1 MDAKNAE
8 GVTILF
14 IAVGMSRL
22 MSAAMLLFN
31 VGLTPDF
38 LLMWMKNWVVSVTVA
53 YPTALMIV
61 PMARK
66 ITCHL
71 TR

>member
-1 MDAKNAE
+1 M
-8 GVTILF
+8 LF
-14 IAVGMSRL
+14 IAAGMNPL

-31 VGLTPDF
+31 AGITSDF
-38 LLMWMKNWVVSVTVA
+38 LWVWMKNLAVSVTVA
-53 YPTALMIV
+53 YPIQLGFKDPYPTALMIV